1 LKSTV
6 RRAVVLAAGKSTRI
20 ATLAQGLPKPL
31 IEINGEA
38 ILARNLKWLA
48 QSGIQEAWI
57 NLHYRAELIQERI
70 GDGSQLGLEVHYSH
84 EREIL
89 GTAGGVRQIASEW
102 KETFVVLYGD
112 SLVRAN
118 LSLMRQEHRERGA
131 DLTIGLFSR
140 MQHPHTGLAGGT
152 LTIGLDGRVTSFN
165 EGPGAESSSLVNAGL
180 YLLEPQTI
188 ERIPPASF
196 YDFGRDLFPH
206 LLASRAP
213 INSHLIDGY
222 CLGIDT
228 PEAYGRALR
237 LIEEGSVRLI

>member
-1 LKSTV
+1 MV

-20 ATLAQGLPKPL
+20 ATVAQGLPKPL
-31 IEINGEA
+31 MEINGKA
-38 ILARNLKWLA
+38 ILERNLKWLA
-48 QSGIQEAWI
+48 QSGIEEAWI
-57 NLHYRAELIQERI
+57 NLHYRAEIIQARI
-70 GDGSQLGLEVHYSH
+70 RDGSQLGITVRYSH
-84 EREIL
+84 EPEIL
-89 GTAGGVRQIASEW
+89 GTAGGVRQIGSEW

-118 LSLMRQEHRERGA
+118 LNLMQHEHRERGA
-131 DLTIGLFSR
+131 DVTIGLFSR
-140 MQHPHTGLAGGT
+140 QQHPHTGLAGGT
-152 LTIGLDGRVTSFN
+152 VTIRPDGTVISFN
-165 EGPGAESSSLVNAGL
+165 EGSGAESSSLVNTGL
-180 YLLEPQTI
+180 YLLEPQII

-196 YDFGRDLFPH
+196 YDFGRDLFPQ
-206 LLASRAP
+206 LLASGVP

>member
-1 LKSTV
+1 
-6 RRAVVLAAGKSTRI
+6 VLAAGKSTRI

-31 IEINGEA
+31 MEINGET

-48 QSGIQEAWI
+48 QSGIEEAWI
-57 NLHYRAELIQERI
+57 NLHYRAELIQDRI
-70 GDGSQLGLEVHYSH
+70 GDGSQLGLRVRYSH

-89 GTAGGVRQIASEW
+89 GTAGGVRQIASDW
-102 KETFVVLYGD
+102 KDSLVVLYGD
-112 SLVRAN
+112 SLVRVN
-118 LSLMRQEHRERGA
+118 LNLMQQEHRERGA
-131 DLTIGLFSR
+131 DVTIGLFSR

-152 LTIGLDGRVTSFN
+152 VTIGPDGSLTSFN

-180 YLLEPQTI
+180 YLLEPEAI

-196 YDFGRDLFPH
+196 YDFGRDLFPQ
-206 LLASRAP
+206 LLASGAP

>member
-1 LKSTV
+1 MV

-20 ATLAQGLPKPL
+20 ATLAHGLPKPL

-48 QSGIQEAWI
+48 QSGIEEAWI

-70 GDGSQLGLEVHYSH
+70 GDGSHFGLRVRYSH

-89 GTAGGVRQIASEW
+89 GTAGGARRIASEW
-102 KETFVVLYGD
+102 KETFVLLYGD
-112 SLVRAN
+112 SLVRTNFN
-118 LSLMRQEHRERGA
+118 LMEQDHRESGA
-131 DLTIGLFSR
+131 DVTVGLFSR

-152 LTIGLDGRVTSFN
+152 VTIGPDGSITSFK
-165 EGPGAESSSLVNAGL
+165 EGPDAESSSSSSLVNAGL
-180 YLLEPQTI
+180 YLLGPKVI
-188 ERIPPASF
+188 ERIPPAPF
-196 YDFGRDLFPH
+196 YDFGRDLFPQ
-206 LLASRAP
+206 LLTTGAP

-237 LIEEGSVRLI
+237 LIEEGSVKLI

>member
-1 LKSTV
+1 MHK
-6 RRAVVLAAGKSTRI
+6 AVVLAAGKSTRI

-38 ILARNLKWLA
+38 ILTRNLKWLA
-48 QSGIQEAWI
+48 QSGIEEVWI
-57 NLHYRAELIQERI
+57 NLHYRAELIRERV
-70 GDGSQLGLEVHYSH
+70 GDGRQLGLRVRYSH

-89 GTAGGVRQIASEW
+89 GTAGGARQIASEW
-102 KETFVVLYGD
+102 KEAFVVLYGD

-118 LSLMRQEHRERGA
+118 LNLMREAHDKGEA
-131 DLTIGLFSR
+131 AVTIGLFDS

-152 LTIGLDGRVTSFN
+152 VTIGPDGSIMSFN
-165 EGPGAESSSLVNAGL
+165 EGSEAESSSLVNAGL
-180 YLLEPQTI
+180 YLLEPAALR
-188 ERIPPASF
+188 RIPQASF
-196 YDFGRDLFPH
+196 CDFGHDLFPQ
-206 LLASRAP
+206 LLASGVP
-213 INSHLIDGY
+213 INSHLIEGY

>member
-1 LKSTV
+1 MVS
-6 RRAVVLAAGKSTRI
+6 RAVVLAAGKSTRI
-20 ATLAQGLPKPL
+20 AKLAQGLPKPL
-31 IEINGEA
+31 MEINGEA

-48 QSGIQEAWI
+48 QSGIKEAWI

-70 GDGSQLGLEVHYSH
+70 GDGSQLGLKVNYSH

-89 GTAGGVRQIASEW
+89 GTAGGAKKIASEW

-112 SLVRAN
+112 SLVCAN
-118 LSLMRQEHRERGA
+118 LNLMRHEHRERGA
-131 DLTIGLFSR
+131 DVTIGLFSR
-140 MQHPHTGLAGGT
+140 IQHPHTGLAGGT
-152 LTIGLDGRVTSFN
+152 VTIGPDGSVTSFN
-165 EGPGAESSSLVNAGL
+165 EGADAESSSLVNTGL
-180 YLLEPQTI
+180 YLLEPQAI
-188 ERIPPASF
+188 ERIPPATF
-196 YDFGRDLFPH
+196 YDFGRDVFPQ
-206 LLASRAP
+206 LLASGAP